1 MDEVARLKGVSY
13 HTVSRAVRRGALQ
26 SKRMGR
32 MALVS
37 AEDLAG
43 WEPVRNRAPHK
54 YRQRVPDPTIT
65 PAVMDLASGERIE
78 LARRL
83 NLLYEVIHS
92 AAMQQPLEVF
102 AHVLAESFGKAME
115 FSRIAVWIVNEE
127 RTTLRRVAT
136 LGEWYIEGQ

>member
-1 MDEVARLKGVSY
+1 VDPDGTAPTGDQATATEKLASDSRNSNLSGEFFTMDEVARLKGVSY
-13 HTVSRAVRRGALQ
+13 HTVSRAVRKGTIR

-43 WEPVRNRAPHK
+43 WEPVRSRAPHK

-83 NLLYEVIHS
+83 SALYEVIHS
-92 AAMQQPLEVF
+92 TAKQQPLEV
-102 AHVLAESFGKAME
+102 
-115 FSRIAVWIVNEE
+115 
-127 RTTLRRVAT
+127 
-136 LGEWYIEGQ
+136 

>member
-1 MDEVARLKGVSY
+1 MDPQGLAPVGDQDGDSESPSSDSMKTNLSGEFFTMDEAARLKGVSY

-43 WEPVRNRAPHK
+43 WEPVRNRAPRK
-54 YRQRVPDPTIT
+54 YRQREPDPTIT

-78 LARRL
+78 KRRAC
-83 NLLYEVIHS
+83 S
-92 AAMQQPLEVF
+92 
-102 AHVLAESFGKAME
+102 
-115 FSRIAVWIVNEE
+115 
-127 RTTLRRVAT
+127 
-136 LGEWYIEGQ
+136 